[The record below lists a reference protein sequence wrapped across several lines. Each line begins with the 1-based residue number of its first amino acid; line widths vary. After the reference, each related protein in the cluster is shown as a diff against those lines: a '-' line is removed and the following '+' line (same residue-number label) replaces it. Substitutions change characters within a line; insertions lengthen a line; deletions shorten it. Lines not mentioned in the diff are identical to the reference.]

1 MTAATL
7 YLGYFTVHEELL
19 ALDIKAYK
27 SGLEARKAGLK
38 ELLAEIQIH
47 KRDLD
52 MLDKKYE
59 RHTIIKN
66 WIIVL
71 VRIVLRYVGA
81 SNIYISWT
89 WSCCMFRFNWT

>member
-7 YLGYFTVHEELL
+7 YLGYFTEYEELL
-19 ALDIKAYK
+19 ALDVKAYK

-47 KRDLD
+47 RRDLD
-52 MLDKKYE
+52 VLDKKYE
-59 RHTIIKN
+59 RHTIISN
-66 WIIVL
+66 WIIEL

-81 SNIYISWT
+81 SNIYLSCT
-89 WSCCMFRFNWT
+89 WSCCMFKFNRI